1 MLVSRGEE
9 GRQLA
14 LRAIMRSCGTAEDA
28 GAPTVASAGY
38 EAVIRAADAGDPRY
52 LRTAQGDILLVATG
66 EFLRTSPR
74 PGPPV
79 RAWHGVIPRPADRAA
94 LQADAIALLKPQAG
108 GPVGEDRT
116 FWIDYFQGH
125 STRMHEE
132 VRRTR
137 CSLER
142 LALDVLE
149 FHTRADGS
157 VEGGPAAA
165 DGDAPH
171 RVRGVEWR
179 AMWRAR
185 PVRPASAAS
194 QRGPSG

>member
-1 MLVSRGEE
+1 MREYE
-9 GRQLA
+9 C
-14 LRAIMRSCGTAEDA
+14 RASEDV

-38 EAVIRAADAGDPRY
+38 EAVIRAADEGDPRY

-66 EFLRTSPR
+66 EYLRTSPR

-94 LQADAIALLKPQAG
+94 LQADAIALLQPRAG
-108 GPVGEDRT
+108 GPVGKDTT
-116 FWIDYFQGH
+116 FWIDYFQGGT
-125 STRMHEE
+125 TRMHEE

-157 VEGGPAAA
+157 IEGPAA

-171 RVRGVEWR
+171 RVRGVEWW
-179 AMWRAR
+179 AMSKAR
-185 PVRPASAAS
+185 PVWLIGRGWPQLRAAWS
-194 QRGPSG
+194 TI

>member
-1 MLVSRGEE
+1 
-9 GRQLA
+9 
-14 LRAIMRSCGTAEDA
+14 MRSCGTAEDA

-66 EFLRTSPR
+66 KFLRTSPR

-79 RAWHGVIPRPADRAA
+79 RAWHGVIPRLADRAA
-94 LQADAIALLKPQAG
+94 LQADAIALLKPRAG

-116 FWIDYFQGH
+116 FWLDYFQGH

-157 VEGGPAAA
+157 VEGG
-165 DGDAPH
+165 H
-171 RVRGVEWR
+171 RVRGVEQR
-179 AMWRAR
+179 AMWKAS
-185 PVRPASAAS
+185 PVRRASAAQAADS
-194 QRGPSG
+194 LPKAGRGSGQRTLEHGLAPEE